1 MTMRVAPNRPS
12 IARRQARRPHVVR
25 PSVSPERERE
35 LTDERRWRMAGG
47 PEDRA
52 TYACACGKQ
61 FEAPVSTSVA
71 CPACG
76 TGQAW

>member
-1 MTMRVAPNRPS
+1 MTMRLAPNRS
-12 IARRQARRPHVVR
+12 TIARRQLRRLHVARATVTA
-25 PSVSPERERE
+25 ERERD

-52 TYACACGKQ
+52 TYTCSCGKT

-71 CPACG
+71 CPGCG
-76 TGQAW
+76 CGQAW